1 MDFFSLLIIQ
11 DLTAAH
17 TGEYTCKATNDYGSV
32 SHSAHLM
39 VKGISVSWTTFSC
52 SFLLDGIAFIAVFVH
67 RGSDVGVACSEH
79 FSIGRSSF
87 TSSLFS

>member
-11 DLTAAH
+11 DLSAAH

-39 VKGISVSWTTFSC
+39 VKGISVYQTGFSS
-52 SFLLDGIAFIAVFVH
+52 SFMLDGTAFIAVFVH
-67 RGSDVGVACSEH
+67 RGSNVGVACAEH
-79 FSIGRSSF
+79 FSVGRSSF
-87 TSSLFS
+87 TTSLFS

>member
-39 VKGISVSWTTFSC
+39 VKGISVSWTIFS
-52 SFLLDGIAFIAVFVH
+52 SLFLLDGTAFIVVFVH
-67 RGSDVGVACSEH
+67 RGTDVGVACSEH
-79 FSIGRSSF
+79 FSVGRSCF

>member
-39 VKGISVSWTTFSC
+39 VKGISASWTGFSC
-52 SFLLDGIAFIAVFVH
+52 LYLLDGTAFIVVFVH

-79 FSIGRSSF
+79 FSVGRSGF
-87 TSSLFS
+87 TSSMFS

>member
-39 VKGISVSWTTFSC
+39 VKGISVSRTIFGYL
-52 SFLLDGIAFIAVFVH
+52 FLLDGTAFIAVFVH
-67 RGSDVGVACSEH
+67 RGSNVGVACSEY
-79 FSIGRSSF
+79 FSVGRSGF
-87 TSSLFS
+87 TTSLFC